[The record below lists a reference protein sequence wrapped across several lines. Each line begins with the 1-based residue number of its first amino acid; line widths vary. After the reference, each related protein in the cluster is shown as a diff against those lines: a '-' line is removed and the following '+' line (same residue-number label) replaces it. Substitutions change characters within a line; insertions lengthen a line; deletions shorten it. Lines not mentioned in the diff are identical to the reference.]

1 MAMSEEHKRKI
12 AQGVKAYHQCAK
24 SKGCGKKKEK
34 KESPQPPEPPKKK
47 KPLPKIPTK
56 EKPKKERP
64 QPPKP
69 RILALENI
77 KEKTKP
83 KKEKKKFKVNN
94 AKRSMANFNYQ
105 REYKS
110 TPAKV
115 LGVSARASPEE
126 IKKAFRPFLKF
137 HPDKRATGDLEK
149 YQKYSSAYSAL
160 LDSIDILE

>member
-56 EKPKKERP
+56 E
-64 QPPKP
+64 
-69 RILALENI
+69 
-77 KEKTKP
+77 KP